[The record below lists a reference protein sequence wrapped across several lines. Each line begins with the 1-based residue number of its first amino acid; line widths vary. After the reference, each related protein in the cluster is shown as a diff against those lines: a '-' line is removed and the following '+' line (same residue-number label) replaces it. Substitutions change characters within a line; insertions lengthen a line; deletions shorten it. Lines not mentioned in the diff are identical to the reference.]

1 MSARGFTLTELL
13 LVLLF
18 IAILASL
25 VIPVV
30 VNSVHYARESALK
43 EDLYTMR
50 KAIDDYYADK
60 GKYPENLKELADN
73 RYLRKIPVDPMT
85 DRVDS
90 WIEVHSEG
98 EGENADTGVIDV
110 RSGSDEKDSDG
121 VPYKQ
126 W

>member
-1 MSARGFTLTELL
+1 MRTRGFTLTELL

-25 VIPVV
+25 VVPVV
-30 VNSVHYARESALK
+30 TSSVQRARESALK
-43 EDLYTMR
+43 EDLYTLR

-60 GKYPENLKELADN
+60 GKYPETLAELVDN
-73 RYLRKIPVDPMT
+73 RYVRKIPVDPMT
-85 DRVDS
+85 DRVDT
-90 WIEVHSEG
+90 WVEIQNESEG
-98 EGENADTGVIDV
+98 SEADVGVIDV

-121 VPYKQ
+121 VAYKE

>member
-1 MSARGFTLTELL
+1 MRARGFTLTELL

-25 VIPVV
+25 VVPVV
-30 VNSVHYARESALK
+30 TSSVDRARESALK
-43 EDLYTMR
+43 EDLYTLR

-60 GKYPENLKELADN
+60 GKYPESLEQLVDN
-73 RYLRKIPVDPMT
+73 RYVRKIPVDPMT
-85 DRVDS
+85 DRIDTWVE
-90 WIEVHSEG
+90 IRNESESDQ
-98 EGENADTGVIDV
+98 ADTGVIDV

-121 VPYKQ
+121 VSYSE